1 MAPGELDIALSG
13 LDCSDSRVLVGMDS
27 SDDAA
32 VYQIDET
39 KALVQTVDIITPVV
53 DDPFVYGEIAAANS
67 LSDIFAMGA
76 EVMSAMNIVG
86 FDGCNHPKE
95 VLKEILEGGQS
106 KIRECGGIV
115 VGGHTIET
123 PEMLYGLSVSGIIH
137 PQKIYRNNTPRVGD
151 LLILTKPLGMGI
163 LTTAIK
169 ADMLEAKS
177 VQNVA
182 DILAQLN
189 YKASQIM
196 KNFDVSACTDVTGF
210 GLLGHSAEMADGR
223 VSIVFDFE
231 AIPYLDETTQMADM
245 GIIPAGTYNNMSF
258 LKSKVEYTK
267 ELDDDIILYDAQ
279 TSGGLLIA
287 VSPNDA
293 QKLLLDLKNAGYE
306 HSAIVAEVCEKR
318 DKDLIIRI

>member
-32 VYQIDET
+32 VFQIDENR
-39 KALVQTVDIITPVV
+39 AIVQTVDIITPVV
-53 DDPFVYGEIAAANS
+53 DDPFVYGQIAAANS

-95 VLKEILEGGQS
+95 VLREILDGGQS
-106 KIRECGGIV
+106 KINECGGVV

-123 PEMLYGLSVSGIIH
+123 PEMLYGLSVSGMID
-137 PQKIYRNNTPRVGD
+137 PKKIYRNNTPRVGD
-151 LLILTKPLGMGI
+151 MLILTKPLGMGI

-169 ADMLEAKS
+169 ADMLDTKS

-182 DILAQLN
+182 YILAQLN
-189 YKASQIM
+189 YEASKVM

-210 GLLGHSAEMADGR
+210 GLLGHSAEMADEK
-223 VSIVFDFE
+223 VSIVFDFDS
-231 AIPYLDETTQMADM
+231 IPYLEESTEMADM

-258 LKSKVEYTK
+258 LKSKVGYEK

-287 VSPNDA
+287 VSPKDA
-293 QKLLLDLKNAGYE
+293 QKLLTELKNAGYE
-306 HSAIVAEVCEKR
+306 YSSVIAEVCEKR
-318 DKDLIIRI
+318 DKVLIV